1 MSLWSRIVNAF
12 RGDRLSREID
22 EELQAH
28 LDEAIEQGRDPA
40 EARRSFGP
48 ALRTREQCRD
58 FRLLGWLD
66 SLRADTVFGWR
77 QLMKRKVT
85 SAAAI
90 LSLALAIGS
99 CTSTFRLI
107 DALLLRPLPVAGAER
122 LYALSGRGT
131 GSDGKRQT
139 FEFWAYPTVRQMKAL
154 VKDQADVIAVSNVQ
168 LLDLSYGPALPYEQA
183 NVQHVSGDT
192 FVSFGLRPAL
202 GRLIYESDD
211 RTPGAHPYAVLSH
224 DYWTRRF
231 AQDPKVICRT
241 FRLADDSMGN
251 VLYEIVGVGP
261 PRFTGTEPG
270 TVADIFLPTMM
281 YDPSVNAAN
290 LVWLRAFIKLKP
302 DVSLAPVRERI
313 LSTFHSLHDDYNG
326 DAVSLE
332 PAAAGVSR
340 MQDTYRL
347 SLTVLGLLVA
357 LVLLIASANLA
368 NLMTAQASS
377 RAREM
382 ALRVAIGAGR
392 WRLAQLVLVES
403 ALLAVLA
410 AVAGAIFAWWSA
422 PFVVGMINPV
432 GYPARLFLPADWR
445 VLGFG
450 AALTLS
456 VTFLFGLAPA
466 LRASCIKPASA
477 LRGGEG
483 ALRQRRGMHALIA
496 VQAAFCFL
504 VLFVAGLFAATF
516 ERLTSHPTGF
526 SAERLL
532 TLHVVADR
540 PQASSSLDQLVEHL
554 RSVPGIE
561 AVASAGFP
569 LLIGSTW
576 SARISSDGGPP
587 SEDFAY
593 RLAVSPGWMGVMRIP
608 LLAGRNFRED
618 DTYPE
623 VAIINQTFAR
633 RYYAGA
639 NPIGKSFETVNYKG
653 ERIRSRIVGLAGD
666 ALYRDL
672 HELVKA
678 TAYVPMH
685 ATGAKGG
692 LTWASSATLL
702 VRTAGANPL
711 ALASTLRREVARAQ
725 AQLRVKEIR
734 TQTEINQA
742 HAVRERLLATL
753 ALFFAIVALLLAGV
767 GLYGVLDYTV
777 LQRRRELG
785 IRMALGAQAA
795 QVARGVTF
803 DVFAMLL
810 AGAAAG
816 LALGMIS
823 VRYISTLLY
832 QVKATD
838 AGMLAVPSLAIFAA
852 AVLAAMP
859 AVIRAVRIDPAA
871 TLRSE

>member
-1 MSLWSRIVNAF
+1 MF
-12 RGDRLSREID
+12 
-22 EELQAH
+22 
-28 LDEAIEQGRDPA
+28 
-40 EARRSFGP
+40 
-48 ALRTREQCRD
+48 T
-58 FRLLGWLD
+58 
-66 SLRADTVFGWR
+66 
-77 QLMKRKVT
+77 
-85 SAAAI
+85 
-90 LSLALAIGS
+90 
-99 CTSTFRLI
+99 
-107 DALLLRPLPVAGAER
+107 
-122 LYALSGRGT
+122 
-131 GSDGKRQT
+131 
-139 FEFWAYPTVRQMKAL
+139 
-154 VKDQADVIAVSNVQ
+154 
-168 LLDLSYGPALPYEQA
+168 
-183 NVQHVSGDT
+183 
-192 FVSFGLRPAL
+192 SFGLRPAL
-202 GRLIYESDD
+202 GRLLFESDD

-231 AQDPKVICRT
+231 AQDPKVIGRT

-261 PRFTGTEPG
+261 QRFTGTEPG
-270 TVADIFLPTMM
+270 SAVDLFLPAMM
-281 YDPSVNAAN
+281 YSPSVNQAN
-290 LVWLRAFIKLKP
+290 LVWLRTFIKLKP
-302 DVSLAPVRERI
+302 NVSLAPVRDR
-313 LSTFHSLHDDYNG
+313 LSSTFQSLHDDFNG
-326 DAVSLE
+326 DTVSLE
-332 PAAAGVSR
+332 PAAAGVSG

-357 LVLLIASANLA
+357 LVLLIASANVA

-392 WRLAQLVLVES
+392 FRLAQLVLVES

-410 AVAGAIFAWWSA
+410 AAAGAIFAWWSA
-422 PFVVGMINPV
+422 PFVVGMINPP
-432 GYPARLFLPADWR
+432 GDPARLFLPADWR

-450 AALTLS
+450 AALTLG

-466 LRASCIKPASA
+466 LRASSIKPASA

-483 ALRQRRGMHALIA
+483 TRHRRGMNALIA

-504 VLFVAGLFAATF
+504 VLFVAGLFVATF
-516 ERLTSHPTGF
+516 DRLTSHATGF

-532 TLHVVADR
+532 TLNVVADR
-540 PQASSSLDQLVEHL
+540 PQPTLSWDQLVEHL
-554 RSVPGIE
+554 RSAPGVE

-576 SARISSDGGPP
+576 SARISSHGETP

-593 RLAVSPGWMGVMRIP
+593 RLAVSPGWMDVMRIP
-608 LLAGRNFRED
+608 LLAGRNLLAND
-618 DTYPE
+618 AYPE
-623 VAIINQTFAR
+623 VAIVNQAFAK
-633 RYYAGA
+633 RYYGGA
-639 NPIGKSFETVNYKG
+639 NPIGKTFETVSYKG

-672 HELVKA
+672 HERVNA

-685 ATGAKGG
+685 ATDAKGG
-692 LTWASSATLL
+692 LTARNSATLL

-725 AQLRVKEIR
+725 PQFRVKEIR

-742 HAVRERLLATL
+742 HAVRERLLAML

-803 DVFAMLL
+803 EVFAMLL
-810 AGAAAG
+810 AGSAAG
-816 LALGMIS
+816 LALGVIS

-852 AVLAAMP
+852 AVVAAMP
-859 AVIRAVRIDPAA
+859 AVIRAVRIDPATA
-871 TLRSE
+871 LRSE